1 MPFKIYHLQRYI
13 GVPGGLLS
21 RIVCPYFLSLAV
33 TTLMRLALAFQA
45 FFAVLF
51 QKDAAQRV
59 RQALRPSDA
68 VPVAANA
75 TPKPLQE
82 EKPVAISSSGSSRN
96 DALTLLMVLQ
106 RDARLLDLVNESLDG
121 YSDAQI
127 GGAARDVLQDTRK
140 TLARLFGLQ
149 PVSAQAEGEKVQ
161 LPDTASPIRYRVTGT
176 ASAKAGRIAH
186 PGWQATKVDLPKW
199 TGQREDA
206 MILAP
211 IEVEAES

>member
-1 MPFKIYHLQRYI
+1 
-13 GVPGGLLS
+13 
-21 RIVCPYFLSLAV
+21 
-33 TTLMRLALAFQA
+33 MRVALAFQA

-51 QKDAAQRV
+51 QRDAAQRV
-59 RQALRPSDA
+59 RRALHPSDA
-68 VPVAANA
+68 VPAAAVA
-75 TPKPLQE
+75 TSKPRQE
-82 EKPVAISSSGSSRN
+82 EKAVTPSSTGSSRT

-106 RDARLLDLVNESLDG
+106 RDARLLDLVTESLDG

-127 GGAARDVLQDTRK
+127 GAAARPVLQDTGK

-149 PVSAQAEGEKVQ
+149 PLSTQGEGAKIELPSA
-161 LPDTASPIRYRVTGT
+161 ASPVRYRVTGT

-199 TGQREDA
+199 TGEREDA
-206 MILAP
+206 MILSP

>member
-1 MPFKIYHLQRYI
+1 
-13 GVPGGLLS
+13 
-21 RIVCPYFLSLAV
+21 
-33 TTLMRLALAFQA
+33 MRVALAFQA

-51 QKDAAQRV
+51 RKDAAQRV
-59 RQALRPSDA
+59 RRALNPGDA
-68 VPVAANA
+68 APDASSA
-75 TPKPLQE
+75 TAKPRQE
-82 EKPVAISSSGSSRN
+82 GKSAAISPTGNSRN

-106 RDARLLDLVNESLDG
+106 RDARLLDLVNESLDD

-140 TLARLFGLQ
+140 ALSRLFGVQ
-149 PVSAQAEGEKVQ
+149 PLSTQAEGEKIE
-161 LPDTASPIRYRVTGT
+161 LPDAASPIRYRVTGT

-186 PGWQATKVDLPKW
+186 PGWTATKVDLPKW

-206 MILAP
+206 MILSP